1 MTYQHPFVTTCS
13 SVGLLHDFF
22 YIQRVDILD
31 VDEFIYVFSEMSNQ
45 PAEKLILILHPIFL
59 RKWNV
64 FMLHTSSHTTDC

>member
-1 MTYQHPFVTTCS
+1 M
-13 SVGLLHDFF
+13 
-22 YIQRVDILD
+22 LD

-64 FMLHTSSHTTDC
+64 FMLHTSSHTTDCNILLTFLQLQSYNTSI